1 SSAQHQSTDKEYRI
15 ISHDTRADK
24 WVRIIAEFELD
35 SQGNPATIIG
45 TIQDITIHKKAEKEL
60 RETHNFLENLLNY
73 ANAPII
79 VWNPEF
85 RITRFNHA
93 FEHLT
98 GYPAQEVIGKEL
110 RMLFP
115 EGSRKESLRKI
126 ERTLTG
132 EYWESVEIPIL
143 HKNGN
148 VRVALWNS
156 ANIHAKDGKEIP
168 IENSAAPIQDDQGK
182 TRGVVL
188 VFRDVSRRRLAEKAL
203 MASESFNRS
212 LIESSPLGILYLD
225 DQGVILYEN
234 PAMCK
239 IMGVPEG
246 VLVLTESLN
255 LLKHNKA
262 FDNIVQKYAPL
273 LGYTEQELAEKITE
287 QLRSKI
293 ATGDAA
299 EIRITKK
306 TNEKKLISFAW
317 FDDRKNNII
326 ENT

>member
-1 SSAQHQSTDKEYRI
+1 
-15 ISHDTRADK
+15 
-24 WVRIIAEFELD
+24 
-35 SQGNPATIIG
+35 
-45 TIQDITIHKKAEKEL
+45 
-60 RETHNFLENLLNY
+60 Y

-115 EGSRKESLRKI
+115 EG
-126 ERTLTG
+126 
-132 EYWESVEIPIL
+132 
-143 HKNGN
+143 
-148 VRVALWNS
+148 
-156 ANIHAKDGKEIP
+156 
-168 IENSAAPIQDDQGK
+168 SAAPIQDDQGK

-293 ATGDAA
+293 ATGDTA

>member
-1 SSAQHQSTDKEYRI
+1 M
-15 ISHDTRADK
+15 
-24 WVRIIAEFELD
+24 
-35 SQGNPATIIG
+35 
-45 TIQDITIHKKAEKEL
+45 
-60 RETHNFLENLLNY
+60 Y

-293 ATGDAA
+293 ATGDTA